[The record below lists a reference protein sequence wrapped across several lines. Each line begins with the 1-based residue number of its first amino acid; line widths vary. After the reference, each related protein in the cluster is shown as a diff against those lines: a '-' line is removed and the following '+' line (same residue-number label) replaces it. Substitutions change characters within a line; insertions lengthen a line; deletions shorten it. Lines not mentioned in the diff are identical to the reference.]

1 MIIYGTIMSNGICRD
16 NVDLQGDSGGSK
28 GKPLSN
34 CREIVLKSANF
45 DVYCTRSVSASGDV
59 RCDSFAMVVSSNMD
73 SGNADE
79 PSGHWGLSLIHI

>member
-45 DVYCTRSVSASGDV
+45 DVYCTRCYECMFICLNDCLAYLLCIVYCRDI
-59 RCDSFAMVVSSNMD
+59 N
-73 SGNADE
+73 
-79 PSGHWGLSLIHI
+79 